1 MGTSVQH
8 FIFDLFLLVLKKFQL
23 DVAVISLAAI
33 VYALHGGLAALP
45 VFALA
50 GILLLR
56 FAVWLPIFYRMW
68 TAREGREARSGD
80 F

>member
-1 MGTSVQH
+1 MRH
-8 FIFDLFLLVLKKFQL
+8 FIFDLLVLVMKKLRL
-23 DVAVISLAAI
+23 DVAIISLAAI